1 MTNHR
6 LGGIIIKTMA
16 KNTNKRIPIKWIR
29 DGAKSAY
36 EKQSHCWICQ
46 GSTDLEL
53 HHTHSLTL
61 LLDRWCQVNGIQL
74 ETDEDVLRIRDQFIS
89 EHHTE
94 IYTAVYTLCN
104 QHHVKLHQIFGKAPG
119 LLTATKQQR
128 WIELQR
134 DKYSDGEAYRAPS
147 AGSWFAEFTGK

>member
-1 MTNHR
+1 LTNLR
-6 LGGIIIKTMA
+6 PGGIIIKTMA

-46 GSTDLEL
+46 STTDLEL

-61 LLDRWCQVNGIQL
+61 LLDRWCHSEGIQL
-74 ETDEDVLRIRDQFIS
+74 ETDEDVLRIRDRFIS
-89 EHHTE
+89 EHHCE
-94 IYTAVYTLCN
+94 IYEQVYTLCN
-104 QHHVKLHQIFGKAPG
+104 QHHVRLHQVFGKAPG
-119 LLTATKQQR
+119 LLTAPKQQR

-134 DKYSDGEAYRAPS
+134 DKYSGGEAYRAPS
-147 AGSWFAEFTGK
+147 AGSWFAEFTGR